1 MEANGGAC
9 AFCGLSP
16 NVKLVFETIGFDRIL
31 TVHESRE
38 SALARMRPVPA
49 AA

>member
-1 MEANGGAC
+1 MESHGGAC

-16 NVKLVFETIGFDRIL
+16 NVTLVFETIGFDRIL

-38 SALARMRPVPA
+38 KALALMRPVSA